1 MKEQSIFFS
10 HAVVWF
16 FNRWYSLFE
25 NYLGNQT
32 VYIRNRFKALSTSEI
47 QVITPVLSNNTVITH
62 LNLSHK
68 DFLDLKPHIK
78 MKNVLKTYHYHTSR
92 GIQDVD
98 NRCSVSWSNFH
109 CCMSP
114 TKKNVN
120 TSLSVSY

>member
-1 MKEQSIFFS
+1 MLESC
-10 HAVVWF
+10 
-16 FNRWYSLFE
+16 
-25 NYLGNQT
+25 LGNKT
-32 VYIRNRFKALSTSEI
+32 VYIRNRFKVLSTSKI
-47 QVITPVLSNNTVITH
+47 QVITPVLSNNAVITH

-68 DFLDLKPHIK
+68 DFLDLSPPMKI
-78 MKNVLKTYHYHTSR
+78 KNVLKTYHYHTSR

-120 TSLSVSY
+120 VPLGVSY